1 MTRRGLTPGD
11 PPFETRFNA
20 VFKQVSMA
28 ECGRGVGQTLMRM
41 DLWRSSVPWWLLL
54 ALFWVYGGD
63 APPMVNEAHYLAKAK
78 HFWDPDWCG
87 QDLFLASGKAHT
99 TFYALFGWPTRW
111 FTLETTAW
119 VGRFVGWGTIAFGL
133 LRLTARMVPGPYV
146 SLVVATVWLA
156 GIEYANLAGEWVIGG
171 IEAKVPAYAFVLLG
185 LAALAERRWD
195 RVWIHFGL
203 ASAFHVLVGGWSV
216 AAAAVVWLATE
227 SRRPDRQAFFRR
239 GLFLGGG
246 LALFGLVPAI
256 LLTGG
261 ATAEQSAAAARTYV
275 YFRLPHHLL
284 PTAFPGHW
292 YGRHGALLAVTV
304 LMTWLLW
311 RRGGVRDA
319 GQVGSVETADSVDS
333 VDSVAAGDAAETAA
347 TAETTAEPSPLADA
361 WWRIGWFVA
370 ATVGFAVIGWWIGQL
385 EGRHPDLTAKLLRYY
400 WFRLTDVT
408 VPLLLGLVTAAA
420 LRRLPSHRRLAGL
433 AMACLLLA
441 VAGVGWSVWDRSR
454 VGVPPSAGHRLLGW
468 HRQASPEAQ
477 QATFRDWLAVCRW
490 IRVATPED
498 EVFLTPRHQQSFKWY
513 AGRAEVVNWKDVP
526 QDAANLEEW
535 RRRLRDVFPPRLGT
549 VRVSIQYR
557 TLRELADRY
566 GARYL
571 VVDRRVVGRELPLVR
586 VYPRSPERNRTY
598 AVYELPR

>member
-1 MTRRGLTPGD
+1 MRI
-11 PPFETRFNA
+11 NA
-20 VFKQVSMA
+20 GFKQISMA
-28 ECGRGVGQTLMRM
+28 DCGPGEGQTPFRM
-41 DLWRSSVPWWLLL
+41 ERFRASLPWLLLL
-54 ALFWVYGGD
+54 ALFFVYGGD

-78 HFWDPDWCG
+78 HFWDPDWCD
-87 QDLFLASGKAHT
+87 QDLFLTSGKAHT

-119 VGRFVGWGTIAFGL
+119 AGRLVGWGMIAFGL
-133 LRLTARMVPGPYV
+133 IRLTSRMVPGPYV

-185 LAALAERRWD
+185 LAALADRRWD

-216 AAAAVVWLATE
+216 VAAAVVWLATE
-227 SRRPDRQAFFRR
+227 SRRSDRHAFFRR

-246 LALFGLVPAI
+246 LALLGLVPAL
-256 LLTGG
+256 LLTTGT
-261 ATAEQSAAAARTYV
+261 TAEQSAAAARTYV

-284 PTAFPGHW
+284 PTAFPWHW
-292 YGRHGALLAVTV
+292 YLRHGGLLAVTA

-311 RRGGVRDA
+311 RSNTGQAAGKADA
-319 GQVGSVETADSVDS
+319 PRKAD
-333 VDSVAAGDAAETAA
+333 VAAAAGPAAAAGTAGPM
-347 TAETTAEPSPLADA
+347 AELRPFSDA
-361 WWRIGWFVA
+361 WRRIGWFVA

-385 EGRHPDLTAKLLRYY
+385 EGRYPDLTAKLLRYY

-408 VPLLLGLVTAAA
+408 VPLLLGMVTAAA
-420 LRRLPSHRRLAGL
+420 CRRIPSHRWLRGL
-433 AMACLLLA
+433 AMACLLA
-441 VAGVGWSVWDRSR
+441 GVAGVGWSVWDRSR
-454 VGVPPSAGHRLLGW
+454 VGVPPSVGHRLLGW
-468 HRQASPEAQ
+468 NRQASPEVQ

-498 EVFLTPRHQQSFKWY
+498 EIFLTPRHQQSFKWY

-526 QDAANLEEW
+526 QDAAHLEEW
-535 RRRLRDVFPPRLGT
+535 RGRLREVFPPRLGT

-557 TLRELADRY
+557 SLRELADRY
-566 GARYL
+566 GVRYL
-571 VVDRRVVGRELPLVR
+571 VVDRRVVGQELPLVR

>member
-1 MTRRGLTPGD
+1 MGAAPSD
-11 PPFETRFNA
+11 PPIEMRFKA
-20 VFKQVSMA
+20 VFKQISMA
-28 ECGRGVGQTLMRM
+28 DCGPGEGPTLFRRATVGA
-41 DLWRSSVPWWLLL
+41 SVPWLLL
-54 ALFWVYGGD
+54 IALFFVYGGD

-111 FTLETTAW
+111 FTLESTAW
-119 VGRFVGWGTIAFGL
+119 VGRLVGWGMIAFGL

-146 SLVVATVWLA
+146 SLLVATVWLA

-185 LAALAERRWD
+185 LAALADRRWD

-216 AAAAVVWLATE
+216 AAAAVVWLVTE

-246 LALFGLVPAI
+246 LALFGLVPAM

-292 YGRHGALLAVTV
+292 YLRHGALLAVTA
-304 LMTWLLW
+304 LMTWSLW
-311 RRGGVRDA
+311 RSGGVRDA
-319 GQVGSVETADSVDS
+319 GK
-333 VDSVAAGDAAETAA
+333 VAGPAASAETP
-347 TAETTAEPSPLADA
+347 AEPRPLADA

-370 ATVGFAVIGWWIGQL
+370 ATVGFAVTGWCIGQL
-385 EGRHPDLTAKLLRYY
+385 EDRHPDLTAKLLRYY

-408 VPLLLGLVTAAA
+408 VPLLLGLVTAAVFQ
-420 LRRLPSHRRLAGL
+420 RIPSHRWLRGL

-441 VAGVGWSVWDRSR
+441 VSGVGWSVWDRSR

-535 RRRLRDVFPPRLGT
+535 RRRLRDVFPSRLGT

-557 TLRELADRY
+557 TLQELADRY
-566 GARYL
+566 GVRYL
-571 VVDRRVVGRELPLVR
+571 VVDRRVVGQELPLVR